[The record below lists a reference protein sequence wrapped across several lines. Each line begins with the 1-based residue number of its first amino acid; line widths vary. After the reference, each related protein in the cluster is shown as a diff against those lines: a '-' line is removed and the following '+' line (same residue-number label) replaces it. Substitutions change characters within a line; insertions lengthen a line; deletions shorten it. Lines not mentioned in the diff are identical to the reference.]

1 MGYANVWMVGEARLV
16 TNPIVPLIAVVTVNA
31 LLLVFATVH
40 RLTLE
45 LLAMFCIVHSMVKRN
60 AMDGVL
66 ASKLSV
72 FARKDGQVLIVVN
85 QFVQAHVPT
94 TGLAPILVPVLA
106 AMDTLD
112 NRASS
117 RNATTIARSME
128 NVHSTVLANA
138 LLVTLEMIALKSFAL
153 NLA

>member
-1 MGYANVWMVGEARLV
+1 
-16 TNPIVPLIAVVTVNA
+16 
-31 LLLVFATVH
+31 
-40 RLTLE
+40 
-45 LLAMFCIVHSMVKRN
+45 MVKRN